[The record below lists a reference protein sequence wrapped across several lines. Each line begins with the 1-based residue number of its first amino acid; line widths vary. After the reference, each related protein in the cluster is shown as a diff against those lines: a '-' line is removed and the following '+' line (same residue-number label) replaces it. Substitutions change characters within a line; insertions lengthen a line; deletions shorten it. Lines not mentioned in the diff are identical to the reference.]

1 MTMATI
7 LAAMP
12 DMRSRVLIEHVP
24 DYQGRC
30 WTCRISAEEAAA
42 WPCAA
47 RRIAEEAESMAQERD
62 REAAYSWSS
71 RAFPDH

>member
-1 MTMATI
+1 MMMVTI

-12 DMRSRVLIEHVP
+12 EVRSRALIEHVP

-30 WTCRISAEEAAA
+30 WACRISAEEAAA

-47 RRIAEEAESMAQERD
+47 RRIAEEAEAMA
-62 REAAYSWSS
+62 AGAGLGGGV
-71 RAFPDH
+71 

>member
-12 DMRSRVLIEHVP
+12 EMRSRVLIEHVP
-24 DYQGRC
+24 DHRGRC

-47 RRIAEEAESMAQERD
+47 RRIAEEAESMVAG
-62 REAAYSWSS
+62 AGSGATV
-71 RAFPDH
+71 